1 MVAIRGAAQLMQLD
15 LAGISVSVGSA
26 CSSGSLKPSHVLA
39 AMGWSEEE
47 ARETIRVSF
56 GPQTRASDIDAFLAE
71 WRSLCGKRRAA

>member
-1 MVAIRGAAQLMQLD
+1 M
-15 LAGISVSVGSA
+15 
-26 CSSGSLKPSHVLA
+26 GSLKPSHVLA

-71 WRSLCGKRRAA
+71 WRGLCGKRRAA